1 MTENYNIYNLI
12 SFSLINNINKSL
24 ITRGFNPEY
33 KYFENKKKA
42 ETNFTIIIKNI
53 SKTENG
59 STIEY
64 NNASW
69 QIFFNDYASNR
80 EVFIK
85 PVKLGYRRLFPFLAL
100 KNLYV
105 RSIIMEQLLS
115 VGGALVHSAAFS
127 ISGHSAILAG
137 RPGVFKTSIL
147 MDAIRVYEASFIG
160 EENSLLYDG
169 KVYPFPLNIDSISY
183 KINKYKDE
191 NPSGKFQKVKL
202 GLHLI
207 KSFFNKSNSQIT
219 LSDPL
224 KVDSVFYLT
233 KGDQFQLEE
242 VTFENILPSLIEN
255 ELLEISIPPTHSL
268 SGIKYNYFKESMTA
282 VNKDFIESFTSRLER
297 VFTENLKNTRCVR
310 VVSPETYDLSI
321 TSKIIESIYGK
332 QK

>member
-1 MTENYNIYNLI
+1 M
-12 SFSLINNINKSL
+12 
-24 ITRGFNPEY
+24 RGFNPEY
-33 KYFENKKKA
+33 KYFKSNNKVA
-42 ETNFTIIIKNI
+42 NNFTITIDNNTNAREK
-53 SKTENG
+53 
-59 STIEY
+59 STINY
-64 NNASW
+64 KDISW
-69 QIFFNDYASNR
+69 QINFSNDAA
-80 EVFIK
+80 
-85 PVKLGYRRLFPFLAL
+85 KLDIAITPINIGFRRLFPFLTL

-115 VGGALVHSAAFS
+115 AGGALVHSAAFS
-127 ISGHSAILAG
+127 ISGQSAILAG

-147 MDAIRVYEASFIG
+147 MDAIREYGASFIG

-191 NPSGKFQKVKL
+191 NPSGKFQKIQL
-202 GLHLI
+202 GFYLI
-207 KSFFNKSNSQIT
+207 KSFFKKSINQIA
-219 LSDPL
+219 LSGPL

-268 SGIKYNYFKESMTA
+268 SGIKYNYFKESMA
-282 VNKDFIESFTSRLER
+282 VLNKGFIESFTSRLER

-321 TSKIIESIYGK
+321 TSKIIESICKK
-332 QK
+332 QE